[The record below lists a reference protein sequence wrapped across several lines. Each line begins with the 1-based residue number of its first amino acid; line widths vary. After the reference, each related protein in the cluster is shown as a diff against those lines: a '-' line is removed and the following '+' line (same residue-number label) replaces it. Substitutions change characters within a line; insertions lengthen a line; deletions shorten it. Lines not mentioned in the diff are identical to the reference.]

1 MKLAELFRN
10 TGIDCRTESEKNI
23 EITGISYDSRHT
35 RPGDLFVC
43 IRGFQSDGHDFAE
56 AAAKAGAAA
65 VIAEKIP
72 EKTGEVPVFLTE
84 DSRKA
89 LSAVS
94 ANFFGHPSDDML
106 VFGDGEQT
114 ERRDDLLSAEIHR
127 QRLGKRMRRAGHDRL
142 RLRRTEL

>member
-65 VIAEKIP
+65 VIAQIFSVTLP
-72 EKTGEVPVFLTE
+72 TTCWYSV
-84 DSRKA
+84 
-89 LSAVS
+89 
-94 ANFFGHPSDDML
+94 
-106 VFGDGEQT
+106 
-114 ERRDDLLSAEIHR
+114 
-127 QRLGKRMRRAGHDRL
+127 
-142 RLRRTEL
+142 

>member
-94 ANFFGHPSDDML
+94 ANFFGHH
-106 VFGDGEQT
+106 FRRHAGIRCDGNK
-114 ERRDDLLSAEIHR
+114 RKDDDLLSAEIHR

>member
-1 MKLAELFRN
+1 M
-10 TGIDCRTESEKNI
+10 
-23 EITGISYDSRHT
+23 
-35 RPGDLFVC
+35 
-43 IRGFQSDGHDFAE
+43 IRGIRGPAICLYVS
-56 AAAKAGAAA
+56 GAFRAMVTTLRRRRQRPELAA

-106 VFGDGEQT
+106 VFGVTGT
-114 ERRDDLLSAEIHR
+114 NGKTTISYLLKSIVNVWGKECGV
-127 QRLGKRMRRAGHDRL
+127 LGTIAL